1 MIQKWTRTLATSLLL
16 SFSVSCAEKKEDN
29 TLLAGLLLFAA
40 NQIKVNTAS
49 DLVNESADD
58 YNQNNWG
65 LITGSTLNRF
75 VSDWQANKPSHITGN
90 LIILQTDRANKANG
104 GAEGWNPYVKS
115 DPSKGV
121 YVYLLNDY
129 RPDGLPD
136 GLFRFNQTRDSGLFA
151 NSVRYQAN
159 GAYVDDWLN
168 TYGINPTKDLIVF
181 AVGTGN
187 FGTNKDDVVITGA
200 APAPG
205 TAAGGVQDITRG
217 VYWLRYWGVDIK
229 NIAILNGN
237 LRSNFSQI
245 YPTQTSASKS
255 TLPGKGTFS
264 VKSIRVDNTIITS
277 GLEDIYEIAKNNLEA
292 QIPGLT
298 TKQFL
303 IDARPTPQFSRTAT
317 GATGAA
323 TTFYITSAYD
333 SAGAPVTWGAA
344 GDANSANNGGKAYVP
359 FEGSIKGAVTF
370 PWLALFEGFTDAGAV
385 TTSDADAFAIGYRYK
400 SKSAL
405 KAIFASKGYTS
416 GATVVSQCR
425 TNFEAQVNGF
435 AALNILGYPSTYYDG
450 SLVEWTALTA
460 GHPSSPLNKV
470 PADFKWRTDLTSVSS
485 NIGYNTQ
492 TTENSAATTNPASTP
507 TVRVVSPPVN
517 LLATTTKKF
526 IQEDKA
532 YK

>member
-29 TLLAGLLLFAA
+29 NTLLAGLLLFAA
-40 NQIKVNTAS
+40 NQVKVNTAS

-75 VSDWQANKPSHITGN
+75 VSDWTANKPSHITGN

-136 GLFRFNQTRDSGLFA
+136 GLFRFNQTRDSGLFT

-168 TYGINPTKDLIVF
+168 TYGINPTKDLVVF

-187 FGTNKDDVVITGA
+187 FGTNKDDVVIPDA
-200 APAPG
+200 APAAA
-205 TAAGGVQDITRG
+205 TAAGGVQDVTRG

-229 NIAILNGN
+229 HLAILNGN
-237 LRSNFSQI
+237 LRSNFSQT
-245 YPTQTSASKS
+245 YTAQTSTSKS

-303 IDARPTPQFSRTAT
+303 IDARPTAQFT
-317 GATGAA
+317 GASGLSDDRSTLNNIPAQA
-323 TTFYITSAYD
+323 TKGYITTSYA
-333 SAGAPVTWGAA
+333 SSGGPTAGGTQTF
-344 GDANSANNGGKAYVP
+344 VP
-359 FEGSIKGAVTF
+359 FEGSIKGAVSF
-370 PWLALFEGFTDAGAV
+370 PWLALFEGINDTGTAIDNTA
-385 TTSDADAFAIGYRYK
+385 AFATGYRYK
-400 SKSAL
+400 SKAAL

-450 SLVEWTALTA
+450 SLVEWTALVA
-460 GHPSSPLNKV
+460 GHGTSSVNQVPS
-470 PADFKWRTDLTSVSS
+470 DFKWRTDLASVSNKLWDNTATYVVRP
-485 NIGYNTQ
+485 NI
-492 TTENSAATTNPASTP
+492 
-507 TVRVVSPPVN
+507 N
-517 LLATTTKKF
+517 LTATTTKKF

-532 YK
+532 YKF

>member
-1 MIQKWTRTLATSLLL
+1 MIQKWIRSLTTFLLL

-40 NQIKVNTAS
+40 NQVKVNTAT

-65 LITGSTLNRF
+65 LITGQTLNRF

-303 IDARPTPQFSRTAT
+303 IDARPTAQWSGTTAGRLDDDSGTTTAGANPNGNRTAI
-317 GATGAA
+317 
-323 TTFYITSAYD
+323 TTSYQHSGGPD
-333 SAGAPVTWGAA
+333 AA
-344 GDANSANNGGKAYVP
+344 GKKYIP
-359 FEGSIKGAVTF
+359 FEGRIKGSTTF
-370 PWLALFEGFTDAGAV
+370 PWLALFEGFSDAGAV
-385 TTSDADAFAIGYRYK
+385 STSDADAFAIGYRYK
-400 SKSAL
+400 SKAAL
-405 KAIFASKGYTS
+405 KAIFTNKGYTS

-450 SLVEWTALTA
+450 SLVEWTALVA
-460 GHPSSPLNKV
+460 GHGTSSINQVPS
-470 PADFKWRTDLTSVSS
+470 DFKWRTDTSSVSS
-485 NIGYNTQ
+485 NLWYNV
-492 TTENSAATTNPASTP
+492 STLI
-507 TVRVVSPPVN
+507 VRPDIN
-517 LLATTTKKF
+517 LTATTTKKF

-532 YK
+532 YKY

>member
-1 MIQKWTRTLATSLLL
+1 MIQKWSKTLSAFLLV
-16 SFSVSCAEKKEDN
+16 SFFASCADKKEDN
-29 TLLAGLLLFAA
+29 NALLAGLLFLAA

-49 DLVNESADD
+49 DLVNESNDD

-65 LITGSTLNRF
+65 LITASTLNRF

-90 LIILQTDRANKANG
+90 LIILQTDVANRRTGDSPGRK
-104 GAEGWNPYVKS
+104 PYVKS
-115 DPSKGV
+115 DPEKGV

-129 RPDGLPD
+129 TPSGLPS
-136 GLFRFNQTRDSGLFA
+136 GGFRFNQTRDSGLFS

-159 GAYVDDWLN
+159 GEFVDDWLN

-181 AVGTGN
+181 AAGTGN
-187 FGTNKDDVVITGA
+187 GTIPASAVTTSSAGLAGA
-200 APAPG
+200 I
-205 TAAGGVQDITRG
+205 QDITRG

-229 NIAILNGN
+229 HLAILNGN
-237 LRSNFSQI
+237 LRSNFVLT
-245 YPTQTSASKS
+245 YPTQTSDSKS
-255 TLPGKGTFS
+255 SLPAKGNFS

-303 IDARPTPQFSRTAT
+303 IDARPTNQFGT
-317 GATGAA
+317 GRSAGVVANGSA
-323 TTFYITSAYD
+323 TTYITTGWD
-333 SAGAPVTWGAA
+333 SNGAPVAWGTNPGDTNIA
-344 GDANSANNGGKAYVP
+344 GTAGKTYVP
-359 FEGSIKGAVTF
+359 FEGNIKGAVSF
-370 PWLALFEGFTDAGAV
+370 PWLALFEGFTDAGGVAD
-385 TTSDADAFAIGYRYK
+385 DAAAEAAFNIGYRYK
-400 SKSAL
+400 SKAAL
-405 KAIFASKGYTS
+405 KTIFANRGYTA

-450 SLVEWTALTA
+450 SLVEWTSLVAS
-460 GHPSSPLNKV
+460 HPSSALNKV
-470 PADFKWRTDLTSVSS
+470 PTDFKWRTDLATVSVFDYNPQTSTAGAVGGA
-485 NIGYNTQ
+485 IDRVK
-492 TTENSAATTNPASTP
+492 SAE
-507 TVRVVSPPVN
+507 VN
-517 LLATTTKKF
+517 LTATTTKKF

>member
-1 MIQKWTRTLATSLLL
+1 MIQKWTKTLSTILLV
-16 SFSVSCAEKKEDN
+16 SFFASCADKKEDN
-29 TLLAGLLLFAA
+29 NVLLAGLLFLAA

-65 LITGSTLNRF
+65 LITPQTLARF
-75 VSDWQANKPSHITGN
+75 VTNWPANKPNHITGN
-90 LIILQTDRANKANG
+90 LIILQTDVANKANG
-104 GAEGWNPYVKS
+104 GGEAWNPYVKS
-115 DPSKGV
+115 DPDKGV
-121 YVYLLNDY
+121 FVYRLDDY
-129 RPDGLPD
+129 KPASLPS
-136 GLFRFNQTRDSGLFA
+136 GGFRFNQTRDSGLFS

-159 GAYVDDWLN
+159 GEFVDDWLN
-168 TYGINPTKDLIVF
+168 TFGINPTKDLIVF

-187 FGTNKDDVVITGA
+187 FGANSDVPIPNL

-229 NIAILNGN
+229 HLAILNGN
-237 LRSNFSQI
+237 LRSNFAQI
-245 YPTQTSASKS
+245 YTTQTSTTRS
-255 TLPGKGTFS
+255 TLPGKGNFS

-303 IDARPTPQFSRTAT
+303 IDARPTPQWSGTASGRLDDDSGTTTAGANPNGNRTAI
-317 GATGAA
+317 
-323 TTFYITSAYD
+323 TTSYQHQGGPD
-333 SAGAPVTWGAA
+333 AA
-344 GDANSANNGGKAYVP
+344 GKKYIP
-359 FEGSIKGAVTF
+359 FEGRIKGSTSF
-370 PWLALFEGFTDAGAV
+370 PWLALFEGFSDAGTV
-385 TTSDADAFAIGYRYK
+385 STSDADAFAIGYRYK
-400 SKSAL
+400 AKSAL
-405 KAIFASKGYTS
+405 KTIFANKGYTA

-450 SLVEWTALTA
+450 SLVEWTALVA
-460 GHPSSPLNKV
+460 GHGTTSINQVPS
-470 PADFKWRTDLTSVSS
+470 DFKWRTDISSVSS
-485 NIGYNTQ
+485 NLWYNVS
-492 TTENSAATTNPASTP
+492 NLI
-507 TVRVVSPPVN
+507 VRPDIN
-517 LLATTTKKF
+517 LTATTTKKF

>member
-1 MIQKWTRTLATSLLL
+1 MIQKWTRSFTTFLLL
-16 SFSVSCAEKKEDN
+16 SFAVSCTEKKEDNN

-40 NQIKVNTAS
+40 NQVKVNTAT

-75 VSDWQANKPSHITGN
+75 VSDWTANKPSHITGN
-90 LIILQTDRANKANG
+90 LIILQTDVANRATG
-104 GAEGWNPYVKS
+104 DGTGWSPYVKS
-115 DPSKGV
+115 DASKGV
-121 YVYLLNDY
+121 YVYELNDY
-129 RPDGLPD
+129 RTG
-136 GLFRFNQTRDSGLFA
+136 FRFNQTRDSGLFS
-151 NSVRYQAN
+151 NSVAYQAN
-159 GAYVDDWLN
+159 GEFIDDWLN
-168 TYGINPTKDLIVF
+168 TFGINPTKDLIVF

-187 FGTNKDDVVITGA
+187 GTTVAA
-200 APAPG
+200 APAPA

-229 NIAILNGN
+229 HLAILNGN
-237 LRSNFSQI
+237 LRSNFSQT
-245 YPTQTSASKS
+245 YTAQTSGSKS
-255 TLPGKGTFS
+255 TLPGKGNFS

-303 IDARPTPQFSRTAT
+303 IDARPTPQFARTAS

-323 TTFYITSAYD
+323 TTFYITSAYN
-333 SAGAPVTWGAA
+333 SAGAPVQWGQT
-344 GDANSANNGGKAYVP
+344 GDANTANNGGKAYVP
-359 FEGSIKGAVTF
+359 FEGSIKGAVSF
-370 PWLALFEGFTDAGAV
+370 PWLALFEGFTDAGTV
-385 TTSDADAFAIGYRYK
+385 STSDADAFAIGYRYK
-400 SKSAL
+400 SKAAL
-405 KAIFASKGYTS
+405 KAIFTNKGYTS

-460 GHPSSPLNKV
+460 GHASSALNKV

-492 TTENSAATTNPASTP
+492 TTENSATTTNPASTP
-507 TVRVVSPPVN
+507 TIRVVSPPVD

-532 YK
+532 YKY

>member
-1 MIQKWTRTLATSLLL
+1 MAALLYL
-16 SFSVSCAEKKEDN
+16 
-29 TLLAGLLLFAA
+29 AA

-75 VSDWQANKPSHITGN
+75 VSDWPANKPNHITGN
-90 LIILQTDRANKANG
+90 LIVLQTDRANKANG
-104 GAEGWNPYVKS
+104 GSEVWNPYVKS
-115 DPSKGV
+115 DVSKGV
-121 YVYLLNDY
+121 YVYALNDY
-129 RPDGLPD
+129 KPSGLPS
-136 GLFRFNQTRDSGLFA
+136 GGFRFNQTRDSGLFS

-159 GAYVDDWLN
+159 GEFVDDWLN

-187 FGTNKDDVVITGA
+187 STNNSEDAIADS
-200 APAPG
+200 APAAAS
-205 TAAGGVQDITRG
+205 AAGGVQDITRG

-229 NIAILNGN
+229 HLAILNGN

-245 YPTQTSASKS
+245 YPSQTSSSKS
-255 TLPGKGTFS
+255 TLPGKGNFT

-303 IDARPTPQFSRTAT
+303 IDARPTAQWDGSAAGRLDDDSGTTTAGSNPNGNRTAI
-317 GATGAA
+317 
-323 TTFYITSAYD
+323 TTSYLHS
-333 SAGAPVTWGAA
+333 GAPDAA
-344 GDANSANNGGKAYVP
+344 GKKYIP
-359 FEGSIKGAVTF
+359 FEGRIKGSTTF
-370 PWLALFEGFTDAGAV
+370 PWLALFEGFTDTGALS
-385 TTSDADAFAIGYRYK
+385 TSAADAFAIGYRYK
-400 SKSAL
+400 SKAAL
-405 KAIFASKGYTS
+405 KTIFANKGYTTGS
-416 GATVVSQCR
+416 TVVSQCR

-450 SLVEWTALTA
+450 SLVEWTALVA
-460 GHPSSPLNKV
+460 GHGTSSVNQVPS
-470 PADFKWRTDLTSVSS
+470 DFKWRTDTSSVST
-485 NIGYNTQ
+485 NLWYN
-492 TTENSAATTNPASTP
+492 ASTII
-507 TVRVVSPPVN
+507 VRPAIN
-517 LLATTTKKF
+517 LTATTTKKF

-532 YK
+532 YKY

>member
-1 MIQKWTRTLATSLLL
+1 MKIWISSLLIIASL
-16 SFSVSCAEKKEDN
+16 FSANCKKEAKDDN
-29 TLLAGLLLFAA
+29 VLLAGLLLYLS
-40 NQIKVNTAS
+40 NQIKVNSAT
-49 DLVNESADD
+49 DLVNESAEN
-58 YNQNNWG
+58 YNDNNWG
-65 LITGSTLNRF
+65 LITGQTLNRF
-75 VSDWQANKPSHITGN
+75 VSDWTANKPSHISGN
-90 LIILQTDRANKANG
+90 LIILQTDVANKANG
-104 GAEGWNPYVKS
+104 GGEAWNPYVKS
-115 DPSKGV
+115 DASKGV
-121 YVYLLNDY
+121 YVYTLNDY
-129 RPDGLPD
+129 KPASLPS
-136 GLFRFNQTRDSGLFA
+136 GGFRFNQTRDSGLFS
-151 NSVRYQAN
+151 NSIRYQAN
-159 GAYVDDWLN
+159 GEFVDDWLN

-187 FGTNKDDVVITGA
+187 SANNSETAITGA

-229 NIAILNGN
+229 HLAILNGN
-237 LRSNFSQI
+237 LRSNFAKV
-245 YPTQTSASKS
+245 YPAQTSSTKS
-255 TLPGKGTFS
+255 TLPAKGNFT

-303 IDARPTPQFSRTAT
+303 IDARPTSQFTRAAT
-317 GATGAA
+317 GAGGVAGT
-323 TTFYITSAYD
+323 YITTAYD
-333 SAGAPVTWGAA
+333 SAGAPVLWGAA
-344 GDANSANNGGKAYVP
+344 GDANSANNGGKAYIP

-385 TTSDADAFAIGYRYK
+385 STSDADAFAIGYRYK

-405 KAIFASKGYTS
+405 KAIFANKGYTA

-460 GHPSSPLNKV
+460 GHDTSPSLNKV
-470 PADFKWRTDLTSVSS
+470 PTDFKWRTDLPSVSS
-485 NIGYNTQ
+485 NIGYNTRITQ
-492 TTENSAATTNPASTP
+492 NSAASTNPASTP
-507 TVRVVSPPVN
+507 TVRVISPDPV
-517 LLATTTKKF
+517 LTATTTKLF
-526 IQEDKA
+526 IQQDKA